1 MFYTGESLCWYLKQ
15 DKLDI
20 AFLDIELATMTGI
33 EIGHYIRERKDD
45 NETQIVFISGM
56 SSYAMELFKIRP
68 LDFLVKPLN
77 YQYVEKAILTAVK
90 LRRLDHSY
98 FEFTEQRSTVR
109 IPISS
114 ILYFES
120 TGKRCV

>member
-1 MFYTGESLCWYLKQ
+1 
-15 DKLDI
+15 
-20 AFLDIELATMTGI
+20 
-33 EIGHYIRERKDD
+33 
-45 NETQIVFISGM
+45 
-56 SSYAMELFKIRP
+56 MELFKIRP